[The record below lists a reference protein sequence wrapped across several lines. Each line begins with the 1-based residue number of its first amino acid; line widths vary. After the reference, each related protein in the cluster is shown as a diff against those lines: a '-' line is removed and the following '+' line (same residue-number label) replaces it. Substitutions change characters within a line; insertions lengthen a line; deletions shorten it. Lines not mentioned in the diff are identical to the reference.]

1 MDDGIDRLVAVLE
14 RIAEAI
20 EDGHHASAFVAAT
33 IAMQKTDKPLSDA
46 TASEALEALKNM
58 FLADIRGEPI
68 LAPDPK
74 LITKK
79 P

>member
-1 MDDGIDRLVAVLE
+1 MDDGVERLVAVLE

-20 EDGHHASAFVAAT
+20 EDGHHAAALIAAT
-33 IAMQKTDKPLSDA
+33 IVMQKPDKPLSDA
-46 TASEALEALKNM
+46 SVSESIEALKNM
-58 FLADIRGEPI
+58 FFADIRGEPL